1 MRSPN
6 LHYYNTEVF
15 IYYSF
20 LLSPP
25 VKLGGMLK
33 RQNSTVRIDLRTV
46 ENSVLLMV
54 EDHGCGINEH
64 TLPHIFEKFYRGDKS
79 RSFEGNGL
87 GLALV
92 KRIVALCQGE
102 ITVENKLHQGTFL
115 YGKTCEYKYGQSYY

>member
-1 MRSPN
+1 
-6 LHYYNTEVF
+6 
-15 IYYSF
+15 
-20 LLSPP
+20 
-25 VKLGGMLK
+25 
-33 RQNSTVRIDLRTV
+33 
-46 ENSVLLMV
+46 MV